1 MSSGV
6 SRTEEG
12 AFGDN
17 MVPSDAHFRT
27 VISSG
32 FFIKEYAYPVYVV
45 PMSIETTNGFL
56 ETLSLKSFA
65 IQLTCCFPILNKNE
79 SVFSLESVDSCNNFE
94 QQRLP

>member
-1 MSSGV
+1 M

-32 FFIKEYAYPVYVV
+32 FLIKEYAYPVYVV
-45 PMSIETTNGFL
+45 PMSKQTTNGFL
-56 ETLSLKSFA
+56 ETLSLKK
-65 IQLTCCFPILNKNE
+65 QILEQKNFVIYFCTISNE
-79 SVFSLESVDSCNNFE
+79 IEDLVF
-94 QQRLP
+94 

>member
-1 MSSGV
+1 M

-32 FFIKEYAYPVYVV
+32 FLIKEYAYPVYVV
-45 PMSIETTNGFL
+45 PISKQTTNGFL
-56 ETLSLKSFA
+56 ETLSLKKTNIRKISFV
-65 IQLTCCFPILNKNE
+65 IYFCTISNE
-79 SVFSLESVDSCNNFE
+79 IEDLVF
-94 QQRLP
+94 

>member
-1 MSSGV
+1 M

-32 FFIKEYAYPVYVV
+32 FLIKEYAYPVYVV
-45 PMSIETTNGFL
+45 PMSKQTTNGFL
-56 ETLSLKSFA
+56 ETLSLKK
-65 IQLTCCFPILNKNE
+65 QILEK
-79 SVFSLESVDSCNNFE
+79 F
-94 QQRLP
+94 RL